1 MTLAKPQV
9 EWEEDSL
16 DIESELKPRD
26 SQSMAGNATGNDSV
40 PEDTEELETDN
51 EIPLAELKSGSA

>member
-1 MTLAKPQV
+1 MSEKR
-9 EWEEDSL
+9 DSL

-26 SQSMAGNATGNDSV
+26 SQSMVGNATGNDSG

-51 EIPLAELKSGSA
+51 EIPLAELKGGSA